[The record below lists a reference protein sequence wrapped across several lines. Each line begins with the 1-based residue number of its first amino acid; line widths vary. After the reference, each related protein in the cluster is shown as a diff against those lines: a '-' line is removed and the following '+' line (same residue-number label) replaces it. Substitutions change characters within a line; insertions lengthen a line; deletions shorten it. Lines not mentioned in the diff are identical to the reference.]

1 MTSACT
7 LGIVAAP
14 MTTDPVAEPSSLL
27 ASLSLGFRERYLDYD
42 ELTAQVQAWAK
53 AFPALVE
60 LESIGRTPEGRELW
74 LLRIGHEPERARP
87 TAWVDANMHASEL
100 AGSSVA
106 LAIAEDVIALHLLPD
121 APPHGLPPHVAEA
134 LQGVRLMVLP
144 RMSPD
149 GAEAVLRTGRFVRS
163 VPRDARHERAPRW
176 RSHDLDGNGLSLQMR
191 RRDPTGEF
199 VESTEIAGL
208 MLPRRLD
215 DPGPYYKLW
224 PEGSIEGFDG
234 FTVPTPTLT
243 GESSPDLNRNFP
255 YDWAPE
261 HVQAGSGPFP
271 LSEPESRAVVDFVAA
286 HPTIFAWLDL
296 HTYGGVFIRP
306 LGAAPDETMD
316 PGDLALWREI
326 EGIVEPITGYP
337 MVSGF
342 ADFTYE
348 PDKPLHG
355 DLTELA
361 YHSRGAL
368 AYVCE
373 LWDLFRRL
381 GMPRPRRFVD
391 HYARFDRDALHRLA
405 RWDAEVNG
413 ARMLR
418 PWVPVEHPQLGPV
431 EVGGMDIRFGVRNP
445 PPELLPE
452 LCERHAAAFLRV
464 AALAPRPWASPLR
477 AASLAPGV
485 WALELHVE
493 NRGYLATHVVPSTR
507 THAWNEPL
515 RARVTLEGSITL
527 EDETDGARE
536 LGHLEGWGRGQG
548 TTFGTP
554 GFPRGSGSVSAR
566 RLRWVARGEGRVTVR
581 VGSCRVGWLER
592 SVELCSS

>member
-1 MTSACT
+1 MGPASMRTTAPDPSA
-7 LGIVAAP
+7 
-14 MTTDPVAEPSSLL
+14 
-27 ASLSLGFRERYLDYD
+27 LSRGFRDRYLPYD
-42 ELTAQVQAWAK
+42 ELTAQVHAWAE
-53 AFPALVE
+53 AYPELVRV
-60 LESIGRTPEGRELW
+60 ESIGTTPEGRALW
-74 LLRIGHEPERARP
+74 LLRIGPEPERARP
-87 TAWVDANMHASEL
+87 AAWVDANMHASEL

-106 LAIAEDVIALHLLPD
+106 LAIAEDALRLHLQGPD
-121 APPHGLPPHVAEA
+121 APLHDLPPHLREV
-134 LQGVRLMVLP
+134 VREVQLFVLP

-149 GAEAVLRTGRFVRS
+149 GAEAVLTTGRFVRS
-163 VPRDARHERAPRW
+163 VPRDTRPERACRW
-176 RSHDLDGNGLSLQMR
+176 RCHDLDGDGLALLMR

-199 VESTEIAGL
+199 VESSEIPGL
-208 MLPRRLD
+208 MLRRELD

-243 GESSPDLNRNFP
+243 GDQSPDLNRNFP

-306 LGAAPDETMD
+306 LGAAPDNTMD
-316 PGDLALWREI
+316 PGDLAVWREI
-326 EGIVEPITGYP
+326 EGIVEPRTGYP
-337 MVSGF
+337 MVSGY

-348 PDKPLHG
+348 PDTPLHG
-355 DLTELA
+355 DLTEFA

-381 GMPRPRRFVD
+381 DMPRPPRFVD
-391 HYARFDRDALHRLA
+391 HYARFDRPTLHRLA
-405 RWDAEVNG
+405 RWDAEHNHGRV
-413 ARMLR
+413 LR

-431 EVGGMDIRFGVRNP
+431 EVGGMDTRFGVRNP

-464 AALAPRPWASPLR
+464 VAMAPRPWASPLS
-477 AASLAPGV
+477 AEPLGAGL
-485 WALELHVE
+485 WALELLVD
-493 NRGYLATHVVPSTR
+493 NRGYLATHVVPSAR
-507 THAWNEPL
+507 AHAWNAPL
-515 RARVTLEGSITL
+515 EAHVRVEGEATLVDEAEGV
-527 EDETDGARE
+527 RE
-536 LGHLEGWGRGQG
+536 LGHLEGWGRGRH
-548 TTFGTP
+548 TSFGTP
-554 GFPRGSGSVSAR
+554 GLPRGSGSVSAR
-566 RLRWVARGEGRVTVR
+566 RLRWVVRGEGRVTVR

-592 SVELCSS
+592 SVELPPGGSAPARG

>member
-1 MTSACT
+1 
-7 LGIVAAP
+7 
-14 MTTDPVAEPSSLL
+14 MTTELTAPPSPEPRLEL
-27 ASLSLGFRERYLDYD
+27 AALYRGFREAYLGYD
-42 ELTAQVQAWAK
+42 ELTAQVRAWAE
-53 AFPALVE
+53 AFPALVR

-74 LLRIGHEPERARP
+74 LLRVGSEPARARP
-87 TAWVDANMHASEL
+87 AAWVDANMHASEL

-106 LAIAEDVIALHLLPD
+106 LAIAEDALRLHLQAH
-121 APPHGLPPHVAEA
+121 APPHGMPPHLAEI
-134 LQGVRLMVLP
+134 VREVELLVLP

-163 VPRDARHERAPRW
+163 VPRDARPERAPRW
-176 RSHDLDGNGLSLQMR
+176 RCHDVDGDGLALLMR

-199 VESTEIAGL
+199 VESTEVPGL

-215 DPGPYYKLW
+215 DPGPYWKLW
-224 PEGSIEGFDG
+224 PEGSIEDFDG

-243 GESSPDLNRNFP
+243 GDTSPDLNRNFP

-271 LSEPESRAVVDFVAA
+271 LSEPESRAVASFVAA
-286 HPTIFAWLDL
+286 HPTIFVWLDL

-306 LGAAPDETMD
+306 LGAASDDSMD
-316 PGDLALWREI
+316 PGDLALWREL

-337 MVSGF
+337 MVSGYHE
-342 ADFTYE
+342 FTYE
-348 PDKPLHG
+348 PDTPLHG
-355 DLTELA
+355 DLTEFA

-381 GMPRPRRFVD
+381 EMPRPRRFVD
-391 HYARFDRDALHRLA
+391 HYARFDRAALHRLA
-405 RWDAEVNG
+405 RWDAEHNRSRVI
-413 ARMLR
+413 R
-418 PWVPVEHPQLGPV
+418 PWVPVEHPQLGSV

-445 PPELLPE
+445 PPELLAE
-452 LCERHAAAFLRV
+452 ICERHSAAFLRV
-464 AALAPRPWASPLR
+464 AAMAPRPWAS
-477 AASLAPGV
+477 
-485 WALELHVE
+485 ALEVSPLAAGLWSLELRVE
-493 NRGYLATHVVPSTR
+493 NRGYLATHVVPSAR
-507 THAWNEPL
+507 AHAWNEPL
-515 RARVTLEGSITL
+515 KARVRVDGEVQLV
-527 EDETDGARE
+527 DEADGARE

-548 TTFGTP
+548 TSLGSP

-592 SVELCSS
+592 SVELPPR